1 MPIERTSIGFKDISM
16 SFLANPINRDLIDIK
31 NETAVARSIRN
42 LIMTNRGERFF
53 DHFLGSRVSKF
64 LFENLDEF
72 TSESLK
78 TEIEDV
84 IKSREPRVTLD
95 EVVVDEDF
103 DNNSFNVSIFYRII
117 GLDALPQQLN
127 FVLLATR

>member
-1 MPIERTSIGFKDISM
+1 MPIERASIGFKDISM

-42 LIMTNRGERFF
+42 LILTGRGERFF
-53 DHFLGSRVSKF
+53 DEYLGSRVSKY

-72 TSESLK
+72 TAESLK
-78 TEIEDV
+78 TEIKDV
-84 IKSREPRVTLD
+84 IRNREPRVTLD
-95 EVVVDEDF
+95 DVIIDADF
-103 DNNSFNVSIFYRII
+103 DNNLFNVSIFYRII
-117 GLDALPQQLN
+117 GLDALPQQLS

>member
-1 MPIERTSIGFKDISM
+1 MPIERASIGFKDISM

-42 LIMTNRGERFF
+42 LILTGRGERFF
-53 DHFLGSRVSKF
+53 DQTLGSRVSKY

-72 TSESLK
+72 TAQSIK

-84 IKSREPRVTLD
+84 IKNREPRVTLD
-95 EVVVDEDF
+95 DVIIDEDF

-117 GLDALPQQLN
+117 GLDALPQQLS

>member
-1 MPIERTSIGFKDISM
+1 MPIERASIGFKDISM

-42 LIMTNRGERFF
+42 LILTGRGERFF
-53 DHFLGSRVSKF
+53 DEYLGSRVSKY

-72 TSESLK
+72 TAESLK
-78 TEIEDV
+78 TEIKDV
-84 IKSREPRVTLD
+84 IRNREPRVTLD
-95 EVVVDEDF
+95 DVIIDADF

-117 GLDALPQQLN
+117 GLDALPQQLS

>member
-1 MPIERTSIGFKDISM
+1 MPIERVSIGFKDISM

-42 LIMTNRGERFF
+42 LILTGRGERFF
-53 DHFLGSRVSKF
+53 DEYLGSRVSKY

-72 TSESLK
+72 TAESLK
-78 TEIEDV
+78 TEIKDV
-84 IKSREPRVTLD
+84 IRNREPRVTLD
-95 EVVVDEDF
+95 DVIIDADF

-117 GLDALPQQLN
+117 GLDALPQQLS